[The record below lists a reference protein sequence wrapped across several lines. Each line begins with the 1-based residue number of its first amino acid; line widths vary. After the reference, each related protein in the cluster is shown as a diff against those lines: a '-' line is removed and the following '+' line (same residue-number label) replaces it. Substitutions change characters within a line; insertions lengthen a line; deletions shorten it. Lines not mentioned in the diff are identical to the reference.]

1 MTSLIRTNMNR
12 IIVVGVVLTALLG
25 TFPSQAEAQ
34 FLKKLGKV
42 LENADKVLASGSA
55 AARRPA
61 ASAGTG
67 AADGMQVVNNL
78 KGFEVEF
85 KGVTWQKDFCGLEFV
100 VTNTGSSTQRVYAF
114 DKMKTFGA
122 DGTQYDSRS
131 IVGNSVTSLGN
142 GDFDFEP
149 GVPVKCVYALFGLP
163 ESGTVMSLC
172 QLRLTMFE
180 NGYQDRF
187 VEFRNV
193 PVPARHSNPFK
204 GVWKLEGTGLEG
216 KLVLDFYGKSVD
228 GMDAL
233 NNAVKCYGT
242 IYVGY
247 GSGASMKV
255 DECSIT
261 SWEDNGNTPLVNFI
275 GGRDGNTY
283 EARMIYDPQ
292 KETVR
297 FSDIRIVAEEG
308 MAECFVSDDLV
319 FGK

>member
-1 MTSLIRTNMNR
+1 MSR
-12 IIVVGVVLTALLG
+12 IIAGVVLTALLG
-25 TFPSQAEAQ
+25 AFPLQAEAQ
-34 FLKKLGKV
+34 FFKKIGKV
-42 LENADKVLASGSA
+42 LESVDKVLGSGSEKGSQ
-55 AARRPA
+55 
-61 ASAGTG
+61 SAVSTETET
-67 AADGMQVVNNL
+67 ADGLRVVNNL
-78 KGFEVEF
+78 KGFNVEF
-85 KGVTWQKDFCGLEFV
+85 KGVSWQKDFCGLEFV
-100 VTNTGSSTQRVYAF
+100 VTNMGNSTQRVYSF

-193 PVPARHSNPFK
+193 PVPARHAGPFR
-204 GVWKLEGTGLEG
+204 GEWKLEGTGLEG

-247 GSGASMKV
+247 GSGASIQV
-255 DECSIT
+255 DECSII
-261 SWEDNGNTPLVNFI
+261 SWKDNGNTPLVNFI

-283 EARMIYDPQ
+283 EARMVYDPQ
-292 KETVR
+292 KETIR
-297 FSDIRIVAEEG
+297 FSEIRMVAEEG
-308 MAECFVSDDLV
+308 MAECFISDDLV
-319 FGK
+319 FEK

>member
-1 MTSLIRTNMNR
+1 MSR
-12 IIVVGVVLTALLG
+12 IIAGVVLTALFG
-25 TFPSQAEAQ
+25 AFPLQAEAQ
-34 FLKKLGKV
+34 FFKKIGKV
-42 LENADKVLASGSA
+42 LESVDKVLGSGSEKGSQ
-55 AARRPA
+55 
-61 ASAGTG
+61 SAVSTETET
-67 AADGMQVVNNL
+67 ADGLRVVNNL
-78 KGFEVEF
+78 KGFNVEF
-85 KGVTWQKDFCGLEFV
+85 KGVSWQKDFCGLEFV
-100 VTNTGSSTQRVYAF
+100 VTNMGNSTQRVYSF

-193 PVPARHSNPFK
+193 PVPARHAGPFR
-204 GVWKLEGTGLEG
+204 GEWKLEGTGLEG

-247 GSGASMKV
+247 GSGASIQV
-255 DECSIT
+255 DECSII
-261 SWEDNGNTPLVNFI
+261 SWKDNGNTPLVNFI

-283 EARMIYDPQ
+283 EARMVYDPQ
-292 KETVR
+292 KETIR
-297 FSDIRIVAEEG
+297 FSEIRMVAEEG
-308 MAECFVSDDLV
+308 MAECFISDDLV
-319 FGK
+319 FEK